1 MTNWFTKLFGKRSQT
16 EHGFALEGQIQTLQ
30 LDLAERERTIATLK
44 QELERRRLGAS
55 AEAHGAVQAQVEQL
69 LADLAAPVA
78 QLLTQAHLLE
88 VEGKPVQTRDMLA
101 VSKRFVRVLQDNGL
115 TLAGQ
120 VGETVPFDP
129 NYHEPLNTQA
139 ALTPDQAVVI
149 RFVGVV
155 YQGKVLRK
163 AGVTPA

>member
-1 MTNWFTKLFGKRSQT
+1 MANLFTQLFGKRTQP
-16 EHGFALEGQIQTLQ
+16 EPALALEGRVQTLQ
-30 LDLAERERTIATLK
+30 LELAERERTIVTLK
-44 QELERRRLGAS
+44 QELERRRLGAN
-55 AEAHGAVQAQVEQL
+55 AEVSGAVQAQLEQL

-88 VEGKPVQTRDMLA
+88 VEGKPVQARDMLA
-101 VSKRFVRVLQDNGL
+101 VSKRFVRVLQENGL
-115 TLAGQ
+115 SLAGQ

-129 NYHEPLNTQA
+129 NYHEPLNAQA
-139 ALTPDQAVVI
+139 ALTPGQAVVI

-163 AGVTPA
+163 AGVSPA